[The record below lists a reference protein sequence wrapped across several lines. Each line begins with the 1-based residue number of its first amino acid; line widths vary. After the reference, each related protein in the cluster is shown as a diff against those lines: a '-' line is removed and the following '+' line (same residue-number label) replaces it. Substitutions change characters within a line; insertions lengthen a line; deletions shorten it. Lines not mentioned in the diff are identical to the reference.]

1 MLEVKLEGW
10 KTADL
15 PYTVHVFDVTEEMF
29 DEIVDED
36 TKAELL
42 DEVMIVHS
50 PASLEHENIGSF
62 LGGLMRLYAEER
74 SLGLVI
80 ASGNAITRLARSRK
94 VAPDIFFIAKPRVP
108 KPLPKQFDGAPDL
121 AVEILSASNREDDLN
136 RKRPAYRQAGVRE
149 IWFIDPESKQVILD
163 RRANDS
169 YEEEIVSAGMVASR
183 VLEGFRINVSWLWS
197 DPLPNLLS
205 CLGEILA
212 Q

>member
-1 MLEVKLEGW
+1 
-10 KTADL
+10 
-15 PYTVHVFDVTEEMF
+15 
-29 DEIVDED
+29 
-36 TKAELL
+36 
-42 DEVMIVHS
+42 MIVHS
-50 PASLEHENIGSF
+50 PAFLEHENIASF

-94 VAPDIFFIAKPRVP
+94 VAPDVFFIAKPRVP
-108 KPLPKQFDGAPDL
+108 TPLPKQFDGAPDL
-121 AVEILSASNREDDLN
+121 AVEILSASNREDDLI

-149 IWFIDPESKQVILD
+149 IWLVDPESKQVILD
-163 RRANDS
+163 RRGNDG
-169 YEEEIVSAGMVASR
+169 YEEEIVGEGMAASR

-205 CLGEILA
+205 CFGEILA

>member
-1 MLEVKLEGW
+1 MLEVKIEGW

-15 PYTVHVFDVTEEMF
+15 PYTVHVYDVTEEMF

-36 TKAELL
+36 TKAELI

-62 LGGLMRLYAEER
+62 LGGLMRLYAEEK

-80 ASGNAITRLARSRK
+80 SSGNAITRLARGRK
-94 VAPDIFFIAKPRVP
+94 VAPDVFFIAKHRLPT
-108 KPLPKQFDGAPDL
+108 PLPKQFEGAPDL

-149 IWFIDPESKQVILD
+149 IWFVDRESKQVTVD
-163 RRANDS
+163 RRRDEG
-169 YEEEIVSAGMVASR
+169 YQEETVSAGPVTST
-183 VLEGFRINVSWLWS
+183 VLEGFRIQADWLWA

-205 CLGEILA
+205 CISQTLG

>member
-15 PYTVHVFDVTEEMF
+15 PYTVHLFDVTEEMF

-42 DEVMIVHS
+42 DEVMMVHS
-50 PASLEHENIGSF
+50 PASLELENIGSF

-94 VAPDIFFIAKPRVP
+94 VAPDVFFIAKPRVP
-108 KPLPKQFDGAPDL
+108 TPLPKQFDGAPDL
-121 AVEILSASNREDDLN
+121 AVEILSASNREDDLI

-149 IWFIDPESKQVILD
+149 IWLVDPESKQVILD
-163 RRANDS
+163 RRGNDG
-169 YEEEIVSAGMVASR
+169 YEEEIVGEGMAASR

-205 CLGEILA
+205 CFGEILA